1 MDNGKN
7 ASTSI
12 VILLGILKD
21 RNATNS
27 LRRPTPSLCSH
38 YGIQLA
44 YTTNGDRRSVKGTSG
59 LPIHTNSFL
68 PHDFAFLAIGVLA
81 LVEYLIYLLLAQSN
95 KVKVPRERCPRSIPI
110 S

>member
-1 MDNGKN
+1 MDDGKN
-7 ASTSI
+7 ASTGI

-27 LRRPTPSLCSH
+27 LRRPNPIPLQS
-38 YGIQLA
+38 YGMQLV
-44 YTTNGDRRSVKGTSG
+44 YTTNGDRWSVKDTPG

-68 PHDFAFLAIGVLA
+68 PHDFAFPAIGVLA

-95 KVKVPRERCPRSIPI
+95 KVKVPRERCPRSIFI